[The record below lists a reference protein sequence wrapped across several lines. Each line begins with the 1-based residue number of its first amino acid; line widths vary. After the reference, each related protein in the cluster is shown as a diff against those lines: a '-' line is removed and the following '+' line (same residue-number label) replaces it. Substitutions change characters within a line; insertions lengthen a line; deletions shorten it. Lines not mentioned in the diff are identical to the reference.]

1 MTEKLTVPLIAL
13 RDIVLFPFA
22 IEPLLIGRTK
32 SINSV
37 CKAYEEQSDILVV
50 TQKNPAMDEIDIN
63 ELYNVGTIGHIHN
76 FMKLNDGT
84 VKVLIKGLHR
94 AHIDKISDSDD
105 IIHASYT
112 ILQNKSRNSKILEG
126 LKRALIS
133 AFESFCKYSKKLPQ
147 DVLKTISNIDDPSQ
161 VCDIIASYL
170 PLKVS
175 EQQEILELVNIKKRL
190 EKLIFIIESQ
200 TELFLVE
207 KKIKSRVR
215 KQVEKSQKEYYL
227 HEQLKAINKELGNS
241 EEQPDEIAELK
252 HKIKSLQMSKEASNK
267 ALQELNR
274 LKTIPNFSQESVVIK
289 NYIDWLIGIPWN
301 QSKEELSMEYAE
313 EILNKNHYGLDKIK
327 DRILE
332 YIAVY
337 KRTKKVKSQ
346 ILCFVGPPGV
356 GKTSLGKSIAD
367 AMKRPFARISLGG
380 VTDEAEIRGHRRTYV
395 GSMPGRII
403 QAMKRI
409 NVTNPII
416 ILDEIDKL
424 GSDPESA
431 LLEVL
436 DPEQNSTFTDN
447 YLEIQYDLSQI
458 IFIATANSFDISLP
472 LLDRMEVIQLNG
484 YTEEEKLE
492 IANDFIIPKQLKEN
506 GLKNNEIKFD
516 NDAILNIVRYYT
528 MESGVRNLE
537 RKISKIVRKVVR
549 KLVSNKSEEIGTTTI
564 KNDNLQ
570 EYLGIK
576 KYNQDIVSKEPTVGV
591 VNGLAW
597 TETGGDVLT
606 IEALKIP
613 GTGQLVTTGK
623 LGEVMQESMKAAYS
637 FVKSQYKTLKIKED
651 DLSKYDIHVHVPEG
665 AVSKDGP
672 SAGITICTAIVS
684 AFTGKKPR
692 SDIAMTGEITLVGK
706 VLPIGGLREK
716 LLAARRNGINNI
728 LIPKDNEKDIDE
740 LPNVLK
746 DALKIK
752 CVKHINEVLDTVFN
766 NSL

>member
-1 MTEKLTVPLIAL
+1 MTEKLAIPLIAL
-13 RDIVLFPFA
+13 RDIVLFPGA

-32 SINSV
+32 SVNAV
-37 CKAYEEQSDILVV
+37 CKAYEEQHDILVV
-50 TQKNPAMDEIDIN
+50 TQRDPSIDDIKAN
-63 ELYNVGTIGHIHN
+63 DLYSVGTVGHIHN

-84 VKVLIKGLHR
+84 VKVLIKGLYR
-94 AHIDKISDSDD
+94 VSIDEVLDSED
-105 IIHASYT
+105 IIQALYT
-112 ILQNKSRNSKILEG
+112 KLHSKSRNSKILEG
-126 LKRALIS
+126 LKLALIS
-133 AFESFCKYSKKLPQ
+133 AFESFCKHSKKLPP
-147 DVLKTISNIDDPSQ
+147 DALRTISNIEDPSQ
-161 VCDIIASYL
+161 ICDMIASYL

-175 EQQEILELVNIKKRL
+175 EQQDILELVNVKNRI

-215 KQVEKSQKEYYL
+215 KQVEKNQKEYYL

-241 EEQPDEIAELK
+241 EEQTDEIEELK
-252 HKIKSLQMSKEASNK
+252 SKINSLPMSTEANNK
-267 ALQELNR
+267 ALQELKR
-274 LKTIPNFSQESVVIK
+274 LKNIPNFSQESVVIK
-289 NYIDWLIGIPWN
+289 TYIDWLIGIPWKA
-301 QSKEELSMEYAE
+301 SKDELSMEHAE
-313 EILNKNHYGLDKIK
+313 EVLNKNHYGLDKIK

-367 AMKRPFARISLGG
+367 AMNRPFARISLGG

-403 QAMKRI
+403 QALRRMDV
-409 NVTNPII
+409 NNPII
-416 ILDEIDKL
+416 MLDEIDKL

-447 YLEIQYDLSQI
+447 YLEVQYDLSQI
-458 IFIATANSFDISLP
+458 IFIATANSFEISLP

-484 YTEEEKLE
+484 YTEEEKLN
-492 IANDFIIPKQLKEN
+492 IAKNFIIPKQMEEN
-506 GLKNNEIKFD
+506 GLKNNEIKID
-516 NDAILNIVRYYT
+516 DDAILNIVRYYT

-537 RKISKIVRKVVR
+537 REISKIVRKVVR
-549 KLVSNKSEEIGTTTI
+549 KLVSNKSNEEKITTI
-564 KNDNLQ
+564 TKDNLN
-570 EYLGIK
+570 EYLGIQ
-576 KYNQDIVSKEPTVGV
+576 KYNQDIISKEPTIGV

-613 GTGQLVTTGK
+613 GSGQLVTTGK

-637 FVKSQYKTLKIKED
+637 FVKSQYKILDIEED

-665 AVSKDGP
+665 AVPKDGP
-672 SAGITICTAIVS
+672 SAGVTICTAIVS
-684 AFTGKKPR
+684 AFTGRKPR

-706 VLPIGGLREK
+706 VLAIGGLREK
-716 LLAARRNGINNI
+716 LLAARRNGIKNI
-728 LIPKDNEKDIDE
+728 LIPQDNEKDIDE
-740 LPNVLK
+740 LPKVLK
-746 DALKIK
+746 NDLHIQ
-752 CVKHINEVLDTVFN
+752 CVKHVNEVLKEV
-766 NSL
+766 LL

>member
-1 MTEKLTVPLIAL
+1 MIEKLTIPLIAL
-13 RDIVLFPFA
+13 RDIVLFPGA

-32 SINSV
+32 SVNAV
-37 CKAYEEQSDILVV
+37 CKAYEEQLDILVV
-50 TQKNPAMDEIDIN
+50 TQRDPSIDDIN
-63 ELYNVGTIGHIHN
+63 AKDLYSVGTIGHIHN

-84 VKVLIKGLHR
+84 VKVLIKGLYR
-94 AHIDKISDSDD
+94 VSIDEILDSND
-105 IIHASYT
+105 IIQALYT
-112 ILQNKSRNSKILEG
+112 KLHSKSRNSKILEG
-126 LKRALIS
+126 LKLALIS
-133 AFESFCKYSKKLPQ
+133 AFESFCKYGKKLPP
-147 DVLKTISNIDDPSQ
+147 DALKTIYSIEDPSQ

-175 EQQEILELVNIKKRL
+175 EQQDILELVNVKERI

-215 KQVEKSQKEYYL
+215 KQVEKNQKEYYL
-227 HEQLKAINKELGNS
+227 NEQLKAINRELGNS
-241 EEQPDEIAELK
+241 EEQVDEIEELRN
-252 HKIKSLQMSKEASNK
+252 KINSLPMSKEASTK
-267 ALQELNR
+267 ALQELKR
-274 LKTIPNFSQESVVIK
+274 LKNIPNFSQEGVVIK
-289 NYIDWLIGIPWN
+289 NYIDWLIGIPWK

-313 EILNKNHYGLDKIK
+313 EVLNKNHYGLDKIK

-416 ILDEIDKL
+416 MLDEIDKL

-436 DPEQNSTFTDN
+436 DPEQNGTFTDN

-458 IFIATANSFDISLP
+458 IFIATANSFEISLP
-472 LLDRMEVIQLNG
+472 LLDRMEVIQLSG
-484 YTEEEKLE
+484 YTEEEKLN
-492 IANDFIIPKQLKEN
+492 IAKNFIIPKQMEEN
-506 GLKNNEIKFD
+506 GLKNNEVIFD
-516 NDAILNIVRYYT
+516 DGVILNIVRYYT

-537 RKISKIVRKVVR
+537 REISKIIRKVVR
-549 KLVSNKSEEIGTTTI
+549 KIVSKKSKQKQTI
-564 KNDNLQ
+564 TITNDNLQ
-570 EYLGIK
+570 DYLGIK
-576 KYNQDIVSKEPTVGV
+576 KYNQDIVSKEPTIGV

-597 TETGGDVLT
+597 TETGGDILT

-637 FVKSQYKTLKIKED
+637 FVKSQYRILGIEED

-665 AVSKDGP
+665 AVPKDGP

-684 AFTGKKPR
+684 AFTDRKPR
-692 SDIAMTGEITLVGK
+692 ADIAMTGEITLVGK
-706 VLPIGGLREK
+706 VLAIGGLREK
-716 LLAARRNGINNI
+716 LLAAKRNGITNI

-740 LPNVLK
+740 LPKVLK
-746 DALKIK
+746 NELKIQ
-752 CVKHINEVLDTVFN
+752 CVKHVNEVLKEV
-766 NSL
+766 LL

>member
-1 MTEKLTVPLIAL
+1 MAEKLTIPLVAL
-13 RDIVLFPFA
+13 RDIVLFPGA

-32 SINSV
+32 SVNAV
-37 CKAYEEQSDILVV
+37 CKAYEEQHDILVV
-50 TQKNPAMDEIDIN
+50 TQKDPSVDDVTSDD
-63 ELYNVGTIGHIHN
+63 LYKIGTIGHIHN

-84 VKVLIKGLHR
+84 VKVLIKGLYR
-94 AHIDKISDSDD
+94 VSIAEVLDNNDTIQASCTKLPNKI
-105 IIHASYT
+105 
-112 ILQNKSRNSKILEG
+112 RGSKILEG
-126 LKRALIS
+126 LKLALIS
-133 AFESFCKYSKKLPQ
+133 AFESFCKYSKKLPP
-147 DVLKTISNIDDPSQ
+147 DALKSISNMEDVSQ

-170 PLKVS
+170 PLKVN
-175 EQQEILELVNIKKRL
+175 EQQDILEIVNVKERI

-207 KKIKSRVR
+207 KKIKNRVK

-241 EEQPDEIAELK
+241 EEQSDEIDELRN
-252 HKIKSLQMSKEASNK
+252 KIKSLPMSKEASTK
-267 ALQELNR
+267 ALQELKR
-274 LKTIPNFSQESVVIK
+274 LKNIPSFSQEGVVIK
-289 NYIDWLIGIPWN
+289 NYIDWLVGIPWK
-301 QSKEELSMEYAE
+301 QSKHELSMEYAE
-313 EILNKNHYGLDKIK
+313 KVLNRNHYGLDKIK

-346 ILCFVGPPGV
+346 ILCFVGAPGV

-367 AMKRPFARISLGG
+367 AMQRPFARISLGG

-409 NVTNPII
+409 NVTNPIVM
-416 ILDEIDKL
+416 LDEIDKM

-447 YLEIQYDLSQI
+447 YLEIQYDLSQV
-458 IFIATANSFDISLP
+458 IFIATANSFEISLP

-484 YTEEEKLE
+484 YTEEEKLN
-492 IANDFIIPKQLKEN
+492 IAKNFIIPKQTEEN
-506 GLKNNEIKFD
+506 GLKNNEVTFD
-516 NDAILNIVRYYT
+516 DNAVLDIVRYYT

-537 RKISKIVRKVVR
+537 REISKIIRKVVR
-549 KLVSNKSEEIGTTTI
+549 KLVSGKSESQKTI
-564 KNDNLQ
+564 TINKDKLN
-570 EYLGIK
+570 EYLGVE
-576 KYNQDIVSKEPTVGV
+576 KYNQDIVTKEPTVGV

-613 GTGQLVTTGK
+613 GTGQLLTTGK
-623 LGEVMQESMKAAYS
+623 LGEVMQESMKTAYS
-637 FVKSQYKTLKIKED
+637 FVKSQYKLLGIEEED
-651 DLSKYDIHVHVPEG
+651 FSKYDIHVHVPEG
-665 AVSKDGP
+665 AVPKDGP

-716 LLAARRNGINNI
+716 LLAARRNGITNI
-728 LIPKDNEKDIDE
+728 LIPQDNEKDINE
-740 LPNVLK
+740 LPQVLK
-746 DALKIK
+746 DVLHIQ
-752 CVKHINEVLDTVFN
+752 CVKHVNEVLDEVFI
-766 NSL
+766 

>member
-13 RDIVLFPFA
+13 RDIVLFPGA

-32 SINSV
+32 SVNAV
-37 CKAYEEQSDILVV
+37 CKTYEEQSDILVV
-50 TQKNPAMDEIDIN
+50 TQKDPSIDEINAND
-63 ELYNVGTIGHIHN
+63 LYNVGTIGHIHN

-84 VKVLIKGLHR
+84 VKVLIKGLYR
-94 AHIDKISDSDD
+94 VSIDNISDEDD
-105 IIHASYT
+105 IIKASYT
-112 ILQNKSRNSKILEG
+112 KLQNKSRNSKMLEG

-133 AFESFCKYSKKLPQ
+133 AFEQFYKYNKKLPQ
-147 DVLKTISNIDDPSQ
+147 DVLNMISNIDDPSQ
-161 VCDIIASYL
+161 TCDMIASYL
-170 PLKVS
+170 PLKMS
-175 EQQEILELVNIKKRL
+175 EQQEILELVNVKKRI

-227 HEQLKAINKELGNS
+227 NEQLKAINRELGNS
-241 EEQPDEIAELK
+241 EEQPDEIKELK
-252 HKIKSLQMSKEASNK
+252 HKIKSLPMSKEASNK

-274 LKTIPNFSQESVVIK
+274 LKNIPNFSQESVVIK
-289 NYIDWLIGIPWN
+289 NYIDWLIGIPWS

-313 EILNKNHYGLDKIK
+313 EMLNKHHYGLDKIK

-395 GSMPGRII
+395 GAMPGRLI
-403 QAMKRI
+403 QTMKRSS
-409 NVTNPII
+409 VTNPII
-416 ILDEIDKL
+416 MLDEIDKL

-447 YLEIQYDLSQI
+447 YLEVQYDLSKV

-484 YTEEEKLE
+484 YTEEEKLK
-492 IANDFIIPKQLKEN
+492 IAKDFIIPKQIEEN

-516 NDAILNIVRYYT
+516 DNAILNIVRYYT

-537 RKISKIVRKVVR
+537 RKISKITRKVVR
-549 KLVSNKSEEIGTTTI
+549 KLVSSGSEENQTI
-564 KNDNLQ
+564 TITADSLQ

-576 KYNQDIVSKEPTVGV
+576 KYNQDIVSREPTVGV

-613 GTGQLVTTGK
+613 GTGQLLTTGK

-637 FVKSQYKTLKIKED
+637 FVKSQYQVLKIEEE

-665 AVSKDGP
+665 AVPKDGP

-684 AFTGKKPR
+684 AFTSKKPR
-692 SDIAMTGEITLVGK
+692 SDVAMTGEITLVGK

-740 LPNVLK
+740 LPNILK
-746 DALKIK
+746 NDLNIK
-752 CVKHINEVLDTVFN
+752 CVKHINEVLQTV
-766 NSL
+766 LI

>member
-1 MTEKLTVPLIAL
+1 MIDKLTVPLVAL
-13 RDIVLFPFA
+13 RDIVLFPSA
-22 IEPLLIGRTK
+22 LEPLLIGRLK
-32 SINSV
+32 SVNAI
-37 CKAYEEQSDILVV
+37 CKAHEESNEILVV
-50 TQKNPAMDEIDIN
+50 TQRDPFVDDIKS
-63 ELYNVGTIGHIHN
+63 EDLYKVGTVGHIHN

-84 VKVLIKGLHR
+84 VKVLIKGLYR
-94 AHIDKISDSDD
+94 VSIEELLDNNDMMQ
-105 IIHASYT
+105 ASYT
-112 ILQNKSRNSKILEG
+112 KLQSKIRNSKVLEA
-126 LKRALIS
+126 LKLALIS
-133 AFESFCKYSKKLPQ
+133 TFENFCKHSKKLPT
-147 DVLKTISNIDDPSQ
+147 DALKIVSNISDISDI
-161 VCDIIASYL
+161 CDIIASYL

-175 EQQEILELVNIKKRL
+175 EQQDILELVNVKERI

-200 TELFLVE
+200 TELFLLE
-207 KKIKSRVR
+207 KKVKNRVK

-227 HEQLKAINKELGNS
+227 NEQLKAINKELGNS
-241 EEQPDEIAELK
+241 DEQTDEIDELK
-252 HKIKSLQMSKEASNK
+252 KKIQSLPMSKEANNK
-267 ALQELNR
+267 ALQELKR
-274 LKTIPNFSQESVVIK
+274 LKNIPNFSQEGVVIK
-289 NYIDWLIGIPWN
+289 NYLDWLIGIPWK
-301 QSKEELSMEYAE
+301 QSKTELSMEYAE
-313 EILNKNHYGLDKIK
+313 DILNKNHYGLDKIK

-403 QAMKRI
+403 QAMKKMKV
-409 NVTNPII
+409 NNPII
-416 ILDEIDKL
+416 MLDEIDKL
-424 GSDPESA
+424 GNDPESA

-447 YLEIQYDLSQI
+447 YLEVQYDLSQI
-458 IFIATANSFDISLP
+458 IFIATANSYEISLP
-472 LLDRMEVIQLNG
+472 LIDRMEIIELSG
-484 YTEEEKLE
+484 YTEEEKLN
-492 IANDFIIPKQLKEN
+492 IAKNFIIPKQMDEN
-506 GLKNNEIKFD
+506 GLKDNEFRIDD
-516 NDAILNIVRYYT
+516 NAIMDIIRYYT

-537 RKISKIVRKVVR
+537 RKISKIIRKVVR
-549 KLVSNKSEEIGTTTI
+549 KLVSGKFKKKQVITI
-564 KNDNLQ
+564 TNNDLK
-570 EYLGIK
+570 EYLGVQ
-576 KYNQDIVSKEPTVGV
+576 KYNQDVISKEPIVGV

-637 FVKSQYKTLKIKED
+637 FVKSQYKVLDIDEE

-665 AVSKDGP
+665 AVPKDGP

-684 AFTGKKPR
+684 AFTNKKPR
-692 SDIAMTGEITLVGK
+692 SDVAMTGEITLVGK

-716 LLAARRNGINNI
+716 LLAARRNGIRNI
-728 LIPKDNEKDIDE
+728 IIPEDNKKDIDE
-740 LPNVLK
+740 LPQVLK
-746 DALKIK
+746 DVLHIQ
-752 CVKHINEVLDTVFN
+752 CVQHVNEVLKEV
-766 NSL
+766 LI

>member
-1 MTEKLTVPLIAL
+1 MKETLTIPLIAL
-13 RDIVLFPFA
+13 RDIVLFPGA

-32 SINSV
+32 SVNAV
-37 CKAYEEQSDILVV
+37 CQAYETQQDILVV
-50 TQKNPAMDEIDIN
+50 TQRDASIDEIKEKD
-63 ELYNVGTIGHIHN
+63 LYTIGTIGHIHN
-76 FMKLNDGT
+76 FLKLNDGT
-84 VKVLIKGLHR
+84 VKVLIKGLYR
-94 AHIDKISDSDD
+94 VSISKVFDNTD
-105 IIHASYT
+105 IIQASY
-112 ILQNKSRNSKILEG
+112 IKLISKTRTSKTLEG
-126 LKRALIS
+126 LKLALIS
-133 AFESFCKYSKKLPQ
+133 AFESFCKYSKKLPS
-147 DVLKTISNIDDPSQ
+147 DALKTIYNIEDASQ

-175 EQQEILELVNIKKRL
+175 EQQDMLELVNVKERI
-190 EKLIFIIESQ
+190 EKLIFIIEGQ

-207 KKIKSRVR
+207 KKIKNRVK

-241 EEQPDEIAELK
+241 EEQTDEIEELNN
-252 HKIKSLQMSKEASNK
+252 KIKSLPMSKETSAK
-267 ALQELNR
+267 ALQELKR
-274 LKTIPNFSQESVVIK
+274 LKNMPNFSQESVVIK
-289 NYIDWLIGIPWN
+289 TYIDWLVSIPWK
-301 QSKEELSMEYAE
+301 QSKDELSMEYAE
-313 EILNKNHYGLDKIK
+313 EVLNKNHYGLDKIK

-356 GKTSLGKSIAD
+356 GKTSLGKSIAN
-367 AMKRPFARISLGG
+367 AMHRPFARISLGG

-409 NVTNPII
+409 SVTNPII
-416 ILDEIDKL
+416 LLDEIDKL

-447 YLEIQYDLSQI
+447 YLEVQYDLSQV

-484 YTEEEKLE
+484 YTEEEKLN
-492 IANDFIIPKQLKEN
+492 IAQHFIIPKQLEEN
-506 GLKNNEIKFD
+506 GLKNNEVEICD
-516 NDAILNIVRYYT
+516 DAILDVVRYYT

-549 KLVSNKSEEIGTTTI
+549 KLVSNKSESQQTI
-564 KNDNLQ
+564 TINKDNLKD
-570 EYLGIK
+570 YLGIK
-576 KYNQDIVSKEPTVGV
+576 KYDQNIVVKEPTVGV

-613 GTGQLVTTGK
+613 GTGQLLTTGK

-637 FVKSQYKTLKIKED
+637 FVKSQYKILGIEED
-651 DLSKYDIHVHVPEG
+651 DFTKYDIHVHVPEG
-665 AVSKDGP
+665 AVPKDGP

-684 AFTGKKPR
+684 AFTDKKPR

-716 LLAARRNGINNI
+716 LLAARRNGIKNI
-728 LIPKDNEKDIDE
+728 IIPKDNEKDIDE
-740 LPNVLK
+740 LPKILK
-746 DALKIK
+746 DALQIQ
-752 CVKHINEVLDTVFN
+752 CVKHVNEVLNEV
-766 NSL
+766 LM

>member
-1 MTEKLTVPLIAL
+1 MKDILTIPLIAL
-13 RDIVLFPFA
+13 RDIVLFPYA
-22 IEPLLIGRTK
+22 IEPLLIGRVK
-32 SINSV
+32 SVNAV
-37 CKAYEEQSDILVV
+37 CKAYNEQTDIVVV
-50 TQKNPAMDEIDIN
+50 TQRDPLIDDITASN
-63 ELYNVGTIGHIHN
+63 LYKIGTVGHIHN

-84 VKVLIKGLHR
+84 VKVLIKGLYR
-94 AHIDKISDSDD
+94 VSIDNISVDNDVTQ
-105 IIHASYT
+105 ALCT
-112 ILQNKSRNSKILEG
+112 KLQNKVRGSKMLEG
-126 LKRALIS
+126 LKLALIS
-133 AFESFCKYSKKLPQ
+133 VFESFCKHSKKLPP
-147 DVLKTISNIDDPSQ
+147 DALKTISNIEDASQ
-161 VCDIIASYL
+161 LCDIISSYL
-170 PLKVS
+170 ALKVS
-175 EQQEILELVNIKKRL
+175 EQQELLELVNVTKRIK
-190 EKLIFIIESQ
+190 KLIFIIESQ

-207 KKIKSRVR
+207 KKIKSMVKR
-215 KQVEKSQKEYYL
+215 QVEKSQKEYYL

-241 EEQPDEIAELK
+241 EEQSDEIEELK
-252 HKIKSLQMSKEASNK
+252 HKIKSLPMSKEAHNK
-267 ALQELNR
+267 ALQELKR
-274 LKTIPNFSQESVVIK
+274 LKNIPNFSQEGVVIK
-289 NYIDWLIGIPWN
+289 NYIDWLVNIPWKE
-301 QSKEELSMEYAE
+301 SKEELSMEYAE
-313 EILNKNHYGLDKIK
+313 ELLNKNHYGLDKIK

-416 ILDEIDKL
+416 MLDEIDKL

-447 YLEIQYDLSQI
+447 YLEVQYDLSQI
-458 IFIATANSFDISLP
+458 IFIATANSYEISLP
-472 LLDRMEVIQLNG
+472 LLDRMEIIELSG
-484 YTEEEKLE
+484 YTEEEKLN
-492 IANDFIIPKQLKEN
+492 IAKNFIIPKQMQEN
-506 GLKNNEIKFD
+506 GLKNNEMIITD
-516 NDAILNIVRYYT
+516 DAIMDVIRYYT

-537 RKISKIVRKVVR
+537 RKISKILRKVVR
-549 KLVSNKSEEIGTTTI
+549 KLVSNNSESNEVMTI
-564 KNDNLQ
+564 TQDNLKD
-570 EYLGIK
+570 YLGIK
-576 KYNQDIVSKEPTVGV
+576 KYNQDIVSKEPTIGV

-637 FVKSQYKTLKIKED
+637 FVKSQYKILAIEEE

-665 AVSKDGP
+665 AVPKDGP

-684 AFTGKKPR
+684 AFTCKKPR
-692 SDIAMTGEITLVGK
+692 ADIAMTGEITLVGK

-716 LLAARRNGINNI
+716 LLAARRNGIKNI
-728 LIPKDNEKDIDE
+728 LIPYDNEKDIEE
-740 LPNVLK
+740 LPKVLK
-746 DALKIK
+746 NELHIK
-752 CVKHINEVLDTVFN
+752 CVKHIDEVLKKV
-766 NSL
+766 LL